1 MNFVIKKEIEDDAK
15 CAFFFPFLAKQQRQG
30 KRRAAIV
37 GGGGERRSV
46 THASTDY
53 TEKEKNHGEK
63 KTKVDRGAEA
73 EGPRPGVSKK

>member
-37 GGGGERRSV
+37 GGGGGRRRAV
-46 THASTDY
+46 THAPTDY

-63 KTKVDRGAEA
+63 KVE
-73 EGPRPGVSKK
+73 